1 MTYHYS
7 SLVEEIRNEIIAE
20 AKASTMID
28 DWFLPE
34 HLMEV
39 ERLANWLCD
48 EIPEADRDVVALSVW
63 FHDKG
68 RLVGIDDGH
77 DVYGAKAA
85 KERLGQ
91 ADLPPEKIELVA
103 NACLAHRAE
112 EIKPESVEAKILATA
127 DAMSHFVSPNF
138 YFRVFEHYRLS
149 KPLEEVLEIV
159 SKKLDR
165 DYLQK
170 MLFDLAKEKI
180 KSKYD
185 AWKIILKQELT

>member
-1 MTYHYS
+1 MPYTYS
-7 SLVEEIRNEIIAE
+7 SLVEAIRNETIERAQKSIY
-20 AKASTMID
+20 ID

-48 EIPEADRDVVALSVW
+48 EVPEADRDVVALSVW
-63 FHDKG
+63 FHDSG

-77 DVYGAKAA
+77 DVYGANAA
-85 KERLGQ
+85 NERLRTTG
-91 ADLPPEKIELVA
+91 LSNEKIQLVVD
-103 NACLAHRAE
+103 ACRAHRAE
-112 EIKPESVEAKILATA
+112 ELKPESIEAKILATA

-138 YFRVFEHYRLS
+138 YFRVFEHYRKS
-149 KPLEEVLEIV
+149 KSFEEALDTV

-170 MLFDLAKEKI
+170 MFFTQAKEKI
-180 KSKYD
+180 QPKYD
-185 AWKIILKQELT
+185 AWKEVFG